1 MRPIICFLLIF
12 GIACNSP
19 IKSKKDID
27 ADSSSSIQ
35 EDASQSA
42 SNNPSQNAAGGTAN
56 AGSAPAAGE
65 EESNVRKGGTE
76 PVSGVLRF
84 KDHKYAIVSKGDGT
98 GRSIT
103 IAATD
108 LRGDSLKA
116 ADSTVI
122 RDVKG
127 VLQKTAI
134 EDLDNDKNPEI
145 YLFTSSSGTDATG
158 SVYGVTYINNKPFRI
173 FSGDVD
179 NPDKQGYRG
188 RDSFYIQQR
197 QIVRTYPV
205 YSDADPD
212 GKPSGGKRTVKYTLK
227 KQPNG
232 YILREAK

>member
-19 IKSKKDID
+19 MKSNKDID
-27 ADSSSSIQ
+27 ADSSSMIQ
-35 EDASQSA
+35 EGASQSA
-42 SNNPSQNAAGGTAN
+42 AANPSQNAAGGTAN
-56 AGSAPAAGE
+56 TGSAMAAGE
-65 EESNVRKGGTE
+65 EQSNVIKGGTE
-76 PVSGVLRF
+76 PVSGTLRF

-103 IAATD
+103 IAASN
-108 LRGDSLKA
+108 LKGDSSK

-127 VLQKTAI
+127 ILQKTSI

-145 YLFTSSSGTDATG
+145 YFFTASSGTEATG
-158 SVYGVTYINNKPFRI
+158 SVYGVTYINNKAFRI

-179 NPDKQGYRG
+179 DPDKKGYRG
-188 RDSFYIQQR
+188 RDSFYVQQR

-205 YSDADPD
+205 YNDTDPD
-212 GKPSGGKRTVKYTLK
+212 SKPSAGKRTIKYTLT
-227 KQPNG
+227 KQANG
-232 YILREAK
+232 YMLKEAK

>member
-1 MRPIICFLLIF
+1 MKPIICFLLIF

-19 IKSKKDID
+19 MKSKKEID
-27 ADSSSSIQ
+27 ADSSSIAQ

-42 SNNPSQNAAGGTAN
+42 AANPSQNAAGGTAN
-56 AGSAPAAGE
+56 AGSATAPGE

-76 PVSGVLRF
+76 PISNMLRF

-103 IAATD
+103 IAATN
-108 LRGDSLKA
+108 LKGDSSK

-127 VLQKTAI
+127 MLQKSAI

-145 YLFTSSSGTDATG
+145 YLFTTSVGSQATG
-158 SVYGVTYINNKPFRI
+158 SVYGVTYINNKAFRI
-173 FSGDVD
+173 FSGDVE
-179 NPDKQGYRG
+179 NPDLKGYRG

-205 YSDADPD
+205 YADADPES
-212 GKPSGGKRTVKYTLK
+212 KPSGGKRTIKYALK
-227 KQPNG
+227 KQANG
-232 YILREAK
+232 YMLREAK

>member
-1 MRPIICFLLIF
+1 MKPIICFLLIF

-19 IKSKKDID
+19 MKSKKEID
-27 ADSSSSIQ
+27 ADSSSIAQ

-42 SNNPSQNAAGGTAN
+42 AANPSQNAAGGTAN
-56 AGSAPAAGE
+56 AGSASAPGE

-76 PVSGVLRF
+76 PISNMLRF

-98 GRSIT
+98 DRSI
-103 IAATD
+103 IVAATN
-108 LRGDSLKA
+108 LKGDSSK

-127 VLQKTAI
+127 MLQKTAI

-145 YLFTSSSGTDATG
+145 YLFTTSAGTQATG
-158 SVYGVTYINNKPFRI
+158 SVYGVTYINNKAFRI
-173 FSGDVD
+173 FSGDVE
-179 NPDKQGYRG
+179 NPDLKGYRG

-205 YSDADPD
+205 YADADPES
-212 GKPSGGKRTVKYTLK
+212 KPSGGKRTIKYALK
-227 KQPNG
+227 KQANG
-232 YILREAK
+232 YMLREAK